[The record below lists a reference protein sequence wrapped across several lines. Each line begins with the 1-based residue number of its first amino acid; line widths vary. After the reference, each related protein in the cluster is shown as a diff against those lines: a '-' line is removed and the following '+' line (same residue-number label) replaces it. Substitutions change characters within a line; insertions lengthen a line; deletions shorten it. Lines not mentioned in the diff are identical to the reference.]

1 MIYTALIPRLIGATT
16 VLAQCALARV
26 SISAARDGYHDGSY
40 SYIGYPQADDALA
53 SFIASE
59 TPIALQGIL
68 DNIGPDGKKVAGAGS
83 GLVIA
88 SPSTVEPNCKL
99 PQALTPVIY
108 PNRHRRRSCGIENVI
123 IGLE

>member
-1 MIYTALIPRLIGATT
+1 MIFTALVPRFVGATI
-16 VLAQCALARV
+16 VLAQFSLAR
-26 SISAARDGYHDGSY
+26 SARWPHDGYRFGSY
-40 SYIGYPQADDALA
+40 SYGGYSHADDALA

-88 SPSTVEPNCKL
+88 SPSKVEPDCKL
-99 PQALTPVIY
+99 
-108 PNRHRRRSCGIENVI
+108 
-123 IGLE
+123 